1 MISYDAVTLQST
13 AGVVLVDNVT
23 AELAADVTSVLLG
36 TPRATR
42 QAFLRLLMRLDQ
54 PDRGQ
59 VRVNGVDLRRVD
71 GAKFRRSV
79 GWLSGPPRLF
89 PHLSVLD
96 NVIGSARLSGLSR
109 RDSTRAAVAMLDAV
123 GIGDQ
128 HVRHHVLTA
137 AEQVRV
143 GLARA
148 FVRGPSLVVLDD
160 PFASVD
166 AVERPALRD
175 LLRSLR
181 GDSGTT
187 VVLATGD
194 VEDAL
199 ELGDRVLLLLD
210 GVLVQS
216 GTPLEILSRPST
228 GVESLLGSAL
238 GLRGLAFVT
247 VEDIPVDDRSVIP
260 VTATAR
266 QARRA
271 ASDTSWV
278 LVVDEERRPLGWA
291 DTERLSD
298 IGPVTEVPLVA
309 VRGSV
314 RANDTMQR
322 ALDCIVSSPAQMV
335 PRLDDEG
342 RVVGLLSQ
350 ATLSRY
356 LPEARSV

>member
-1 MISYDAVTLQST
+1 MISYDAVTLQSAT
-13 AGVVLVDNVT
+13 GAVLVDNVT

-59 VRVNGVDLRRVD
+59 VRVNGADLRKVD
-71 GAKFRRSV
+71 GAKFRRSI

-89 PHLSVLD
+89 PHLSVVD
-96 NVIGSARLSGLSR
+96 NVVGSGRLSGLSR
-109 RDSTRAAVAMLDAV
+109 RESARTAAAMLEAV
-123 GIGDQ
+123 GVGDQ
-128 HVRHHVLTA
+128 HVKPHELTA
-137 AEQVRV
+137 ADQVRV

-175 LLRSLR
+175 LLRNLR
-181 GDSGTT
+181 GDGTT

-199 ELGDRVLLLLD
+199 ELGDRVLVLID
-210 GVLVQS
+210 GVLAQT
-216 GTPLEILSRPST
+216 GTPLEILSRPSA

-247 VEDIPVDDRSVIP
+247 LEDIPVDDRSVIP

-298 IGPVTEVPLVA
+298 IGPVTEVPLVS

-314 RANDTMQR
+314 RSTDTMQR

-342 RVVGLLSQ
+342 RVIGLLSQ
-350 ATLSRY
+350 TTLLRY

>member
-1 MISYDAVTLQST
+1 VISYDAVTLQST
-13 AGVVLVDNVT
+13 SGFVLVDNVSV
-23 AELAADVTSVLLG
+23 ELAPDVTSVLLG

-59 VRVNGVDLRRVD
+59 VRVNGADLRKVD

-96 NVIGSARLSGLSR
+96 NVIGSGRLSGLSR
-109 RDSTRAAVAMLDAV
+109 REATGAAMAMLDAV
-123 GIGDQ
+123 AIHDV
-128 HVRHHVLTA
+128 HAKPHTLA
-137 AEQVRV
+137 AADQVRA

-160 PFASVD
+160 PFAGVD
-166 AVERPALRD
+166 AVERGVLRD
-175 LLRSLR
+175 LLRGLR
-181 GDSGTT
+181 RDLGTT

-199 ELGDRVLLLLD
+199 ELGDRVLVLID
-210 GVLVQS
+210 GVLVQT

-228 GVESLLGSAL
+228 GVESMLGSAL

-247 VEDIPVDDRSVIP
+247 VKDIPVDDRSVIP

-271 ASDTSWV
+271 ASDNAWV

-298 IGPVTEVPLVA
+298 TGPVTEVPLVS

-314 RANDTMQR
+314 RSTDTMQR

-342 RVVGLLSQ
+342 GVLGLLSQ
-350 ATLSRY
+350 TTLLRH
-356 LPEARSV
+356 LPDGRSA